1 MFPIFLLTYQGNNP
15 SRHLSR
21 KRDIRNPG
29 LGEEDVKEKEGE
41 EQGAEDT
48 PAEPPVHAELHP
60 QHEVEISSKLVG
72 AVDPV
77 DGNHLHGDE
86 G

>member
-41 EQGAEDT
+41 EQGAEDA
-48 PAEPPVHAELHP
+48 PAKPPVHAELHP
-60 QHEVEISSKLVG
+60 QHEVEISG
-72 AVDPV
+72 EVDFSRRACIRPPAQSA
-77 DGNHLHGDE
+77 N
-86 G
+86 